1 MSLPL
6 AFVPFV
12 LPYLLAIAFLI
23 WMIRRRHQDSA
34 ALPLQRGFAPADAN
48 WRPPL
53 RLNIEGTE
61 RPELRSTRFLAA
73 FGLNAHSL
81 RDIRAYEHP
90 GSLASFPPELRELV
104 RDLHVRGFLRGAAA
118 MGLLCHERSLA
129 EGEALYIAL
138 VDSEPEP
145 LMVAF
150 VDRRPEPRQS
160 VGFV

>member
-12 LPYLLAIAFLI
+12 LLYLLAIAYLI

-34 ALPLQRGFAPADAN
+34 APRLQRRFAPAGAY
-48 WRPPL
+48 WRPL
-53 RLNIEGTE
+53 RLDIEGTE

-73 FGLNAHSL
+73 FGLNARSL

-90 GSLASFPPELRELV
+90 GDLASFPSDLSDLV
-104 RDLHVRGFLRGAAA
+104 RDLHVRGSLRGAAA
-118 MGLLCHERSLA
+118 MGLLCHGRSLT

-145 LMVAF
+145 LVVAF